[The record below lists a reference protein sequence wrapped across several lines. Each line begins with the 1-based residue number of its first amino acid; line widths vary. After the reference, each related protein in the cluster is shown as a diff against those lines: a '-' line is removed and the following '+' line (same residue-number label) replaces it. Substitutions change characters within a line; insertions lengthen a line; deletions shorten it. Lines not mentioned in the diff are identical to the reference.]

1 MWSAVGQPILR
12 SVLPTTAWI
21 PPPPPRCCCFC
32 TSSSSSVFFLLLP
45 LPRLPPGRAAR
56 PAPVRCAP
64 QPGWS
69 PDRQRGKRVG
79 GVVSEP
85 VDLRAE
91 GSRCLFHPIWLNLTT
106 SRSPKIP
113 AAFPFWQHLD
123 CLEYLCWINQLRL
136 SSSYSVNNNNND
148 IHDCENITVREDV
161 KQWGFLD
168 QCLTPSG
175 TMMCRCCC
183 CFFFFNFHFEQW
195 SLLLSSAVTCPSV
208 WHRGS
213 VCVFKRLL
221 EVAQKWKSWMFHSA
235 VCISNQVTGEL
246 PADENTVAPNDI

>member
-21 PPPPPRCCCFC
+21 RTPPRCCCFC
-32 TSSSSSVFFLLLP
+32 TSSSSSVFFLLLLLLP
-45 LPRLPPGRAAR
+45 PPRLPPGRAAR
-56 PAPVRCAP
+56 PAHVRCAP

-85 VDLRAE
+85 VNLRAE

-106 SRSPKIP
+106 SWSPKIP

-123 CLEYLCWINQLRL
+123 CLEYLRLCWINQLRL

-161 KQWGFLD
+161 KQWCFLD

-175 TMMCRCCC
+175 TMMCCCC
-183 CFFFFNFHFEQW
+183 CFLISILNNGHFFCP
-195 SLLLSSAVTCPSV
+195 LLSHVCLCDTEGVSV
-208 WHRGS
+208 FS
-213 VCVFKRLL
+213 KDCLK
-221 EVAQKWKSWMFHSA
+221 
-235 VCISNQVTGEL
+235 
-246 PADENTVAPNDI
+246 